1 MLEKAVEEQANCL
14 FRNHSSTYS
23 KIIVD
28 PFMQQC
34 AALGSLL
41 DHKELISI
49 PEAMETTMTVTVPPP
64 VVTSLA
70 IAIASLISS
79 NPSSP
84 PLIVTTHM
92 VPYVPAVTLFSTALN
107 TTTHCFP
114 SGFLH
119 ISTATSSYGVPSC
132 VRVFGDGLHL
142 KGLRLQ
148 LLRLAGVDLLLQTFS
163 EYLEE
168 PQTKVKYQ
176 TSLSLPGCSSSL
188 SLLGTGQLWEK
199 VFAIIGV
206 KVYAAGL
213 YANPSI
219 FSKLDAWK
227 GRSSAELH
235 KDSSLFDAIYQAPLE
250 KSLHIILV
258 RDLDGKTFWDALDEA
273 LSPRIKSPT
282 PVDETAL
289 STFRGIFQGRPL
301 QKGTSI
307 FLTWLDTAKM
317 LFFVTPE
324 GIPSS
329 VDAAIE
335 SSNVT
340 SALFDVFL
348 GGNPV
353 SPSLRASACIG
364 LAAALK

>member
-1 MLEKAVEEQANCL
+1 
-14 FRNHSSTYS
+14 
-23 KIIVD
+23 
-28 PFMQQC
+28 
-34 AALGSLL
+34 
-41 DHKELISI
+41 
-49 PEAMETTMTVTVPPP
+49 
-64 VVTSLA
+64 
-70 IAIASLISS
+70 
-79 NPSSP
+79 
-84 PLIVTTHM
+84 M
-92 VPYVPAVTLFSTALN
+92 VS
-107 TTTHCFP
+107 
-114 SGFLH
+114 
-119 ISTATSSYGVPSC
+119 
-132 VRVFGDGLHL
+132 
-142 KGLRLQ
+142 
-148 LLRLAGVDLLLQTFS
+148 S
-163 EYLEE
+163 EYSEE
-168 PQTKVKYQ
+168 PQTKVKYH

-188 SLLGTGQLWEK
+188 SLLGTGYREK

-213 YANPSI
+213 YTNPSI

-227 GRSSAELH
+227 GRSSAELQ

-273 LSPRIKSPT
+273 LSPRITSPT
-282 PVDETAL
+282 PVDESAL
-289 STFRGIFQGRPL
+289 SKFRGVFQGRPL

-307 FLTWLDTAKM
+307 FLTWLDTAK
-317 LFFVTPE
+317 LLVCVTPE

-329 VDAAIE
+329 IDATIE

-353 SPSLRASACIG
+353 SPSLKGSTCYG